1 MTEAPVAAPR
11 SPRPRAID
19 GIAARL
25 AALAIAAGLAGAMVW
40 IGKVGFAG
48 VAMTPFESSGTVAA
62 GMASSGNPQL
72 DACLAE
78 RVGAVDQMRKE
89 GLVDAARYETFRS
102 RAVSYCESQFPPQ

>member
-1 MTEAPVAAPR
+1 MTETPVSRPA
-11 SPRPRAID
+11 RPRAID
-19 GIAARL
+19 GLAARL
-25 AALAIAAGLAGAMVW
+25 AALAVAAGLVAAMVW

-48 VAMTPFESSGTVAA
+48 VAMTPFESSGTVSV

-89 GLVDAARYETFRS
+89 GLVDAARYDTFRS

>member
-1 MTEAPVAAPR
+1 MTEAPVSR

-19 GIAARL
+19 GAGARI

-48 VAMTPFESSGTVAA
+48 VAMTPFESSGTVSA
-62 GMASSGNPQL
+62 GMTSSGNPQL

-78 RVGAVDQMRKE
+78 RVGAVDKMREE
-89 GLVDAARYETFRS
+89 GLVDAARYDTFRS
-102 RAVSYCESQFPPQ
+102 RAVSYCESQFPAQ